1 MPPAA
6 RIRVKP
12 VMKNYVLMSYVL
24 LKKFLSESAIFP
36 VPKNNTDSRNSFHLQ
51 LEFLRCQICNIAAFG
66 QPPKI
71 PRCRQKNKQ
80 KPVSAFDYKFTWN
93 IICEKLSIS
102 RGNFSCHLSLLNH
115 LAFEQ
120 NSFVLTMKEEKK
132 IECLMLPK
140 SDGLVKKQV

>member
-51 LEFLRCQICNIAAFG
+51 LEFLRC
-66 QPPKI
+66 
-71 PRCRQKNKQ
+71 
-80 KPVSAFDYKFTWN
+80 
-93 IICEKLSIS
+93 
-102 RGNFSCHLSLLNH
+102 
-115 LAFEQ
+115 
-120 NSFVLTMKEEKK
+120 
-132 IECLMLPK
+132 
-140 SDGLVKKQV
+140 